1 MSNRKD
7 FLNSRGI
14 IRQFPGIFEM
24 ATCGFWTSDK
34 LKKSPKTSPNGEDK
48 LQEKSPQATQDTPW
62 SVLRSVFRRSYSD
75 RSPGDLASE
84 LRKPSP
90 SLYSELRK
98 YLKDPD
104 WARAFVKE
112 NGVDTLL
119 ETLKSLQGRNLEEVQ
134 LKVECGQCL
143 RLVMDSRVG
152 LDYIMENADYT
163 QKLATA
169 LDTDD
174 IPVKKQVFELLSALC
189 VYRPDGYTRALE
201 SLEHYKS
208 LKQQR
213 YRFQLVVDEMRSSE
227 VVEYTTALVAFVN
240 CLVISPASLNDRVRI
255 RNEFLGLKIL
265 EVLNRF

>member
-1 MSNRKD
+1 MSENHSRLVNRQPPVILARSD
-7 FLNSRGI
+7 FMFFG
-14 IRQFPGIFEM
+14 
-24 ATCGFWTSDK
+24 TWSDK
-34 LKKSPKTSPNGEDK
+34 LKKSPKNSPNGEDK
-48 LQEKSPQATQDTPW
+48 LQEKSSQATQDTPW

-104 WARAFVKE
+104 WARAFIKE

-119 ETLKSLQGRNLEEVQ
+119 ETLKSLQGRNFEEVQ

-163 QKLATA
+163 QKLATGKIFCSI
-169 LDTDD
+169 T
-174 IPVKKQVFELLSALC
+174 
-189 VYRPDGYTRALE
+189 
-201 SLEHYKS
+201 
-208 LKQQR
+208 
-213 YRFQLVVDEMRSSE
+213 
-227 VVEYTTALVAFVN
+227 
-240 CLVISPASLNDRVRI
+240 
-255 RNEFLGLKIL
+255 FLHIKI
-265 EVLNRF
+265 